1 MKRLWASAF
10 LLLGS
15 VCVAQAQ
22 VNAPALQANTGNA
35 APEFA
40 ATSAAKAALLDSLAV
55 ADSLAQPVARA
66 AHAFAASTLTT
77 ALPAEP
83 AAADPATPSPKPK
96 FIYGGRDDYRWQ
108 LSLAATWVRF
118 RSSVFNASAV

>member
-22 VNAPALQANTGNA
+22 VSAPALQANTGNA

-40 ATSAAKAALLDSLAV
+40 ATSAAKATLLDSLAV
-55 ADSLAQPVARA
+55 ADSLAQPGARA
-66 AHAFAASTLTT
+66 AHAFAAPPLTT
-77 ALPAEP
+77 APPAGP
-83 AAADPATPSPKPK
+83 AAAGPATPSPKTK
-96 FIYGGRDDYRWQ
+96 VIFGGR
-108 LSLAATWVRF
+108 AE
-118 RSSVFNASAV
+118 